1 MTLQFVNQIAMLHR
15 GLVVDP
21 AATHVK
27 RMRQAIWLY
36 LYLLLAVN
44 PSTGKRILSPSHIAG
59 EMGLKEETVR
69 SWLGHLRR
77 QGYVAIERQG
87 DLVAV
92 TVIKWPKRQPPAASE
107 NVNRKSPL
115 TPEALAKA
123 LGCDPS
129 DPFLKEVVMGEDL
142 ARIQEVLAQVTRVP
156 EERIKKSR
164 LALFRYLLKKTNP
177 S

>member
-1 MTLQFVNQIAMLHR
+1 MTLQFVNQIATLHQ

-21 AATHVK
+21 KATHVK

-44 PSTGKRILSPSHIAG
+44 PSTGKRIFAPSGIAG

-77 QGYVAIERQG
+77 QGYVAVERQG

-92 TVIKWPKRQPPAASE
+92 TVTKWPKRKPQAASE
-107 NVNRKSPL
+107 SVNRKSSV

-142 ARIQEVLAQVTRVP
+142 TRVQEVLVQVTRVP
-156 EERIKKSR
+156 EDRIKKSR
-164 LALFRYLLKKTNP
+164 LALFRYLLRKTNP

>member
-1 MTLQFVNQIAMLHR
+1 MTLQFVNPIATLHKC
-15 GLVVDP
+15 LVVDRK
-21 AATHVK
+21 ATHGK

-44 PSTGKRILSPSHIAG
+44 PATGKRILSPRHIAK

-77 QGYVAIERQG
+77 QGYASVERQG

-92 TVIKWPKRQPPAASE
+92 TVTKWPKRKPQAASE
-107 NVNRKSPL
+107 SVNRKSPL

-123 LGCDPS
+123 LGSDPS
-129 DPFLKEVVMGEDL
+129 DPFLREVVMGEDL
-142 ARIQEVLAQVTRVP
+142 TRIQEVLAQVTRVP
-156 EERIKKSR
+156 EERIRKSR